1 VDGDRA
7 KMKVFEI
14 YEILDKIAP
23 FETQESWDNSGLIV
37 GSMQNKI
44 EKIYLSLDVDSA
56 LCDTLEENSLLI
68 THHPLIFKGLKELD
82 FERYPSNIIK
92 KLIKKNI
99 TLIAMHTNYDKAHL
113 NQYVAEKILG
123 YEVVEK
129 DEFVCYF
136 LVDDRFES
144 FAKRVADSL
153 KLPVLKSVGK
163 ERFIKKAAIT
173 TGSGGEL
180 IPYIKADCFLSGDIK
195 YHQAYEAMENGLNLI
210 EIGHF
215 ESEIF
220 FADSLSENLKKFDI
234 QAIIANSKNPFT
246 YKTQN

>member
-1 VDGDRA
+1 
-7 KMKVFEI
+7 MKI
-14 YEILDKIAP
+14 SQMLEILNEIAP
-23 FETQESWDNSGLIV
+23 FETQESWDNSGLII
-37 GSMQNKI
+37 GSADFEF
-44 EKIYLSLDVDSA
+44 EKIYLSLDIDSR
-56 LCDTLEENSLLI
+56 LIDNIEENSLLI
-68 THHPLIFKGLKELD
+68 THHPLIFKGLKEINYD
-82 FERYPSNIIK
+82 KYPSNIVQ
-92 KLIKKNI
+92 KLISKNI
-99 TLIAMHTNYDKAHL
+99 SLIAMHTNYDKAHL
-113 NQYVAEKILG
+113 NQYVAEEILG

-153 KLPVLKSVGK
+153 KLPILKSVGK
-163 ERFIKKAAIT
+163 EKFIKKAAIT

-220 FADSLSENLKKFDI
+220 FAESLSKNLKKFDI

-246 YKTQN
+246 YKTLN